1 MKKHL
6 IALTLLCLTLPTI
19 AFAQMNRR
27 VGRQQYQNG
36 PTGKSNQ
43 KPKDQAEAASEY
55 YAKELGLDSFQ
66 EAAVL
71 QIYKDEDNNVKAII
85 EDLEMTT
92 DIKNE
97 KIYQITERV
106 DARIMKLLTPEQ
118 IEKFEKLKEK
128 RKKR

>member
-6 IALTLLCLTLPTI
+6 IALTLLCLTLPTL

-43 KPKDQAEAASEY
+43 KPKDQAESASEY

-118 IEKFEKLKEK
+118 IEKFEKLKAK